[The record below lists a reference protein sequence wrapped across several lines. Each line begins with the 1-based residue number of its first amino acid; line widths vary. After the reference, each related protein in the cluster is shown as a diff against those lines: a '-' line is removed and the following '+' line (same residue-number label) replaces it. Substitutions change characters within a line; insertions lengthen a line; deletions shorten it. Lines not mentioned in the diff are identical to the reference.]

1 MSDHVSPL
9 GAEFKPGRYGALSG
23 EPCVVLGEGQF
34 DFVAEVAAF
43 DQSKAEVTRLVSDA
57 LKKTGDGH
65 SFQIAWNRWIVA
77 GPAALRDAIG
87 RKADDSRA
95 SLIDQTH
102 GRTALTINGPRTEWV
117 LAKLFAIDFRPKA
130 FPAST
135 GLATLHHDISAWIYR
150 DTADGFI
157 LFVPR
162 SFTRSFWH
170 TLRRSAEEVGY
181 RIG

>member
-1 MSDHVSPL
+1 MSDRVSPL
-9 GAEFKPGRYGALSG
+9 GAEFKPGRYGDVSREPDVALS
-23 EPCVVLGEGQF
+23 ERQF
-34 DFVAEVAAF
+34 DFVSELAAF
-43 DQSKAEVTRLVSDA
+43 DGARTEAPRLMSDA
-57 LKKTGDGH
+57 LKKAGDGFA
-65 SFQIAWNRWIVA
+65 FQIARNRWCIA
-77 GPAALRDAIG
+77 GSAALRDAVS
-87 RKADDSRA
+87 RKADA
-95 SLIDQTH
+95 SKLSLVDQTH